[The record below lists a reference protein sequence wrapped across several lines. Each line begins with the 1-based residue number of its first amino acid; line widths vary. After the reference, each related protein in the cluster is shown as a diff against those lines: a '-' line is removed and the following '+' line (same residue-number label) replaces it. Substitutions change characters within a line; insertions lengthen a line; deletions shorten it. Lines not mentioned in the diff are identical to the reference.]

1 VFPAG
6 VHDDQVD
13 ALGLIGQLL
22 DRVRSGQLPKVET
35 AKPEHLVY
43 EVQPDGRLTGN
54 MSVREIVE
62 QKRKRRDAE

>member
-1 VFPAG
+1 

-22 DRVRSGQLPKVET
+22 DRVRPGQIAQDET
-35 AKPEHLVY
+35 AKPEHLVL
-43 EVQPDGRLTGN
+43 EAHGDGRVTAN

-62 QKRKRRDAE
+62 MKMKRREGG